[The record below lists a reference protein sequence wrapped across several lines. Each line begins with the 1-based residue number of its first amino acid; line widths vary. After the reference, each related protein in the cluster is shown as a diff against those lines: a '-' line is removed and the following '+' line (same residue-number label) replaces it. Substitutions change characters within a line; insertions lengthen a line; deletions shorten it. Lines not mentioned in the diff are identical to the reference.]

1 MEGHRLANYFP
12 AIEGEEF
19 DELMAD
25 IKKNGQLNPIILFE
39 GKILDGKNRF
49 KACTKLGIEPITKEY
64 DGNDPLSFVIS
75 NNVMRRHLTESQRAM
90 LATEML
96 PEFEAKAKE
105 RKIESNKTRNKKPTV
120 SIDTVDKSEYKR
132 STKEAGDLFG
142 IGQGIVSKA
151 KKIKKAA
158 DEGEIEKETI
168 ADIIKGKKTVNAVDK
183 ELHDKRYV
191 KKAKEDEKKENKK
204 LPNQHPKAVKDYIDF
219 LHEAKNKIDL
229 ATKLKQEGMFPPES
243 MQFIKRL
250 HSQIIE
256 MFKYMEE
263 EDEEN

>member
-1 MEGHRLANYFP
+1 
-12 AIEGEEF
+12 
-19 DELMAD
+19 
-25 IKKNGQLNPIILFE
+25 
-39 GKILDGKNRF
+39 
-49 KACTKLGIEPITKEY
+49 
-64 DGNDPLSFVIS
+64 
-75 NNVMRRHLTESQRAM
+75 M

-105 RKIESNKTRNKKPTV
+105 RMSLGGKTKKGVAIDTPLKTRKKAQRAT
-120 SIDTVDKSEYKR
+120 E
-132 STKEAGDLFG
+132 EAGKQFG
-142 IGQGIVSKA
+142 ISGSIVHRA
-151 KKIKKAA
+151 NRIKKAA

-263 EDEEN
+263 NNEENDFDKSFPRPREGAIA